1 MKINTDEIRKHFSI
15 YNCTC
20 PVTIFV
26 LCDEIDRLNKEIKW
40 EQNRL
45 ERQGTHWDGCW
56 QAGHKHYECALN
68 RINENDQKFKNE

>member
-26 LCDEIDRLNKEIKW
+26 LCDEIDRLNAKG
-40 EQNRL
+40 NRL
-45 ERQGTHWDGCW
+45 RGS
-56 QAGHKHYECALN
+56 LRN
-68 RINENDQKFKNE
+68 PR